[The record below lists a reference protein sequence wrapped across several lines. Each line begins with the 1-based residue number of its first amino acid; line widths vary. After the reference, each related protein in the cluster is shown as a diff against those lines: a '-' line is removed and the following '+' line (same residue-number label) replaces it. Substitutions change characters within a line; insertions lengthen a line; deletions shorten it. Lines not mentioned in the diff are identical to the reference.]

1 MTLNTILSINDMILL
16 LISFRANPYALAEG
30 KTGKPA
36 QDKPA
41 APAGAKGGAGI
52 KTAGQAAPSR
62 ADRARE
68 QLARIVELFSS
79 TELPDMLAK
88 SYLEP
93 AGSPS
98 DKWSLGNR
106 LIMTMEGTY
115 DARGYR
121 QWQQVGRHV
130 VRGRKA
136 IYIIGPTMRRRV
148 DVDKE
153 TGEETVTS
161 YVVGFH
167 AIPVFRYEDTDGEKI
182 KTVKREPKRLPPL
195 ADVAARWG
203 IDTRYDATR
212 HGEYGSY
219 SKSDAEIRLCTDD
232 ISTFFHEL
240 AHAAHSRIE
249 ELKPGQDPQQEA
261 TAQLVACVLG
271 RTYGYDVDGY
281 TYNYIAHYA
290 GSAEPAEVGRMCYRV
305 LGKVEKIL
313 DMILGGEEA
322 PAGAKAAQSGRRAG
336 GPLRARGRREEGTV
350 GCRLQRGTPARCA
363 GRPAGPGP
371 LRAGACGGTNRAQ

>member
-1 MTLNTILSINDMILL
+1 M
-16 LISFRANPYALAEG
+16 AKG
-30 KTGKPA
+30 KTGSSL
-36 QDKPA
+36 
-41 APAGAKGGAGI
+41 APAKPSANKGAEGGASADQ
-52 KTAGQAAPSR
+52 AGPKERAAPSR

-68 QLARIVELFSS
+68 QLGKIVELFSS

-93 AGSPS
+93 AGCPS
-98 DKWSLGNR
+98 DNWSLGNR
-106 LIMTMEGTY
+106 LIMTMEGTS

-121 QWQQVGRHV
+121 QWKQVGRHV
-130 VRGRKA
+130 KRGRKA
-136 IYIIGPTMRRRV
+136 IYILGPTMRRRV
-148 DVDKE
+148 EVDEE

-167 AIPVFRYEDTDGEKI
+167 GIPVFRHEDTEGERV
-182 KTVKREPKRLPPL
+182 KTVKREPKSLPPL

-212 HGEYGSY
+212 HGEYGSF

-232 ISTFFHEL
+232 VSTFFHEL
-240 AHAAHSRIE
+240 AHAAHSRLE
-249 ELKPGQDPQQEA
+249 EIKPGQDPQQEA
-261 TAQLVACVLG
+261 IAQLVACVLG
-271 RTYGYDVDGY
+271 RSYGYDVDGY

-313 DMILGGEEA
+313 GLILGGEDA
-322 PAGAKAAQSGRRAG
+322 PAGSAAICSNQKGASEG
-336 GPLRARGRREEGTV
+336 GARGGAV
-350 GCRLQRGTPARCA
+350 GCRLAGGRGRPRAA
-363 GRPAGPGP
+363 PFGGRPAGRRPR
-371 LRAGACGGTNRAQ
+371 RAAARGRARKPQ

>member
-1 MTLNTILSINDMILL
+1 M
-16 LISFRANPYALAEG
+16 AEG
-30 KTGKPA
+30 KTGSGL
-36 QDKPA
+36 
-41 APAGAKGGAGI
+41 APAEPSAGAGAESDA
-52 KTAGQAAPSR
+52 KAGRGQGPKEKAAPSR

-68 QLARIVELFSS
+68 QLGRIVELFSS

-88 SYLEP
+88 TYLEP

-130 VRGRKA
+130 VKGRKA

-153 TGEETVTS
+153 TGEETVTA

-167 AIPVFRYEDTDGEKI
+167 SIPVFRYEDTDGEKI
-182 KTVKREPKRLPPL
+182 KTVKREPRRLPPL
-195 ADVAARWG
+195 ADVAAQWG

-212 HGEYGSY
+212 HGEYGSF

-232 ISTFFHEL
+232 VSTFFHEL

-249 ELKPGQDPQQEA
+249 ELKPGQDPLQEA

-313 DMILGGEEA
+313 DLILGGDGA
-322 PAGAKAAQSGRRAG
+322 PAAGAAGAACGRPAGAERAG
-336 GPLRARGRREEGTV
+336 KGKGPV
-350 GCRLQRGTPARCA
+350 GCRLRAGQAARGA
-363 GRPAGPGP
+363 GRPARPGQR
-371 LRAGACGGTNRAQ
+371 RAGAIGTMKDAQ

>member
-1 MTLNTILSINDMILL
+1 M
-16 LISFRANPYALAEG
+16 AEG
-30 KTGKPA
+30 KTGGRLLQAELPA
-36 QDKPA
+36 ESSA
-41 APAGAKGGAGI
+41 ESGAGAGRPKVPR
-52 KTAGQAAPSR
+52 TQDAPSR
-62 ADRARE
+62 ADRARD
-68 QLARIVELFSS
+68 QLRRIAELFSS

-88 SYLEP
+88 TYLEP
-93 AGSPS
+93 AGTPS
-98 DKWSLGNR
+98 DNWSLGNR

-121 QWQQVGRHV
+121 QWQQAGRHV

-136 IYIIGPTMRRRV
+136 IYILGPTMRRRV
-148 DVDKE
+148 DVDEE

-161 YVVGFH
+161 YVTGFH
-167 AIPVFRYEDTDGEKI
+167 AIPVFRYEDTDGERL

-195 ADVAARWG
+195 ADVAAQWG

-212 HGEYGSY
+212 HGEYGSF

-232 ISTFFHEL
+232 VSTFFHEL
-240 AHAAHSRIE
+240 AHAAHSRLE
-249 ELKPGQDPQQEA
+249 ELKPGQDPVQETA
-261 TAQLVACVLG
+261 AQLVACVLG

-313 DMILGGEEA
+313 GMILDGEGSAVERTA
-322 PAGAKAAQSGRRAG
+322 ISSKRRAHGQGAGPAG
-336 GPLRARGRREEGTV
+336 GPGGAAGGGRTGPRRPAGGPGKEVGCRVPGRRRRAACAGGAEGARGR
-350 GCRLQRGTPARCA
+350 
-363 GRPAGPGP
+363 PG
-371 LRAGACGGTNRAQ
+371 GGDWKRV

>member
-1 MTLNTILSINDMILL
+1 M
-16 LISFRANPYALAEG
+16 AKG
-30 KTGKPA
+30 KTGRPA
-36 QDKPA
+36 QDKPG
-41 APAGAKGGAGI
+41 APAGAKGGAGT
-52 KTAGQAAPSR
+52 KGREQAAPSR

-68 QLARIVELFSS
+68 QLGRIVELFSS
-79 TELPDMLAK
+79 KELPDMLAK

-167 AIPVFRYEDTDGEKI
+167 AIPVFRYEDTDGERI
-182 KTVKREPKRLPPL
+182 KTVKREPRSLPPL

-232 ISTFFHEL
+232 VSTFFHEL
-240 AHAAHSRIE
+240 AHAAHSRLE
-249 ELKPGQDPQQEA
+249 ELKPGQDPRQEA
-261 TAQLVACVLG
+261 IAQLVACVLG

-322 PAGAKAAQSGRRAG
+322 PAGRRAAPSG
-336 GPLRARGRREEGTV
+336 QRSGAPRSGAGGRREGPV
-350 GCRLQRGTPARCA
+350 GCRLQGRMPPARGA
-363 GRPAGPGP
+363 GRPARPSP
-371 LRAGACGGTNRAQ
+371 RRAGACGRIGGSQ